1 MTKQKYLNLRPEMP
15 YLGIFWIEFQ
25 KTIIIFEPRT
35 RKFLILEKFPKKQN
49 YQNLGP
55 KIDYLGI
62 FGLEF

>member
-1 MTKQKYLNLRPEMP
+1 MP

-25 KTIIIFEPRT
+25 KTIIIFETRT

-55 KIDYLGI
+55 KIEYLGI